1 MNREDIK
8 PGDCLKLSYN
18 VVAGPQQGE
27 YRTGIGYATEK
38 EGKIFLNVAWAD
50 GTANTTSL
58 DFTGDHVEFR
68 LLVEQKETRSRNH
81 PDLIFSEWRLAPSR
95 RGAFEQ
101 LNTTDWR
108 KMIEYI
114 FGTLEPGDLIS
125 NKDGSEIICLDTIES
140 GNVRGYHLKANGKWS
155 TKKSIVFGLGVGY
168 QKLVRDI

>member
-27 YRTGIGYATEK
+27 YRTGIGYASER
-38 EGKIFLNVAWAD
+38 EGKIFLNVAWKD
-50 GTANTTSL
+50 GTVNTTSL
-58 DFTGDHVEFR
+58 DFMGDHVEFR
-68 LLVEQKETRSRNH
+68 LLVEQKEAKPRNQ
-81 PDLIFSEWRLAPSR
+81 PDLILSEWRLHPTR
-95 RGAFEQ
+95 RAALEH
-101 LNTTDWR
+101 LNTTDWK

-125 NKDGSEIICLDTIES
+125 NKDSSEIICLDTIES
-140 GNVRGYHLKANGKWS
+140 GNVRGYHLKGNGKWS

-168 QKLVRDI
+168 QKMVRDA